1 MPANPAG
8 QGESHSETAG
18 EGAFDVTAPRR
29 PECSVPL
36 VEVSITEFDL
46 ACLPETGA
54 VLDQLLALHPQ
65 QVVIDLAGC
74 RHIDAAAIGL
84 LLDVHRRMI
93 RSGGVLAVRN
103 PNPRITRILQTARLD
118 QILPV
123 HTDAAATPAPV
134 SGAVSAAPAPAAPDG
149 SPAGGTPPSGAS
161 PRAAAYGRAAVVART

>member
-1 MPANPAG
+1 M
-8 QGESHSETAG
+8 
-18 EGAFDVTAPRR
+18 TAPRR

-46 ACLPETGA
+46 SCLPETGA
-54 VLDQLLALHPQ
+54 VLDQLLALRPG

-84 LLDVHRRMI
+84 LLDVHRRMV
-93 RSGGVLAVRN
+93 RAGGVLAVRN

-123 HTDAAATPAPV
+123 HTDAGAASTPVAEAITAAPGVPTADATPAP
-134 SGAVSAAPAPAAPDG
+134 APAP
-149 SPAGGTPPSGAS
+149 GGTV
-161 PRAAAYGRAAVVART
+161 PRAAAYGRAAVTVRT

>member
-1 MPANPAG
+1 M
-8 QGESHSETAG
+8 T
-18 EGAFDVTAPRR
+18 TPRR

-54 VLDQLLALHPQ
+54 VFDRLLALQPH

-84 LLDVHRRMI
+84 LLDVHRRMV
-93 RSGGVLAVRN
+93 RTGGVLSVRN
-103 PNPRITRILQTARLD
+103 PNPRITRILHTARLD

-123 HTDAAATPAPV
+123 HTDSGASPIAATDA
-134 SGAVSAAPAPAAPDG
+134 GAAPAPAAGADAA
-149 SPAGGTPPSGAS
+149 AGDTPPPVAV
-161 PRAAAYGRAAVVART
+161 PRTAAHGRAAVTVRT

>member
-1 MPANPAG
+1 M
-8 QGESHSETAG
+8 
-18 EGAFDVTAPRR
+18 TAPRR

-46 ACLPETGA
+46 SCLPETGA
-54 VLDQLLALHPQ
+54 VLDQLLALRPG

-84 LLDVHRRMI
+84 LLDVHRRMV
-93 RSGGVLAVRN
+93 RAGGVLAVRN

-123 HTDAAATPAPV
+123 HTDAASAPVAEAITAAPGVPPADGTPAP
-134 SGAVSAAPAPAAPDG
+134 GYGPARCRVR
-149 SPAGGTPPSGAS
+149 
-161 PRAAAYGRAAVVART
+161 PRRRHRAHLTHRSRRI

>member
-1 MPANPAG
+1 M
-8 QGESHSETAG
+8 
-18 EGAFDVTAPRR
+18 TAPRR

-54 VLDQLLALHPQ
+54 VLDQLLALRPQ

-123 HTDAAATPAPV
+123 HTDTGAAPAPV
-134 SGAVSAAPAPAAPDG
+134 TEAGAAPTAAVPAPAAPG
-149 SPAGGTPPSGAS
+149 GPPAGGPPPPGAT
-161 PRAAAYGRAAVVART
+161 PRAAAYGRAAVTART

>member
-1 MPANPAG
+1 M
-8 QGESHSETAG
+8 
-18 EGAFDVTAPRR
+18 TAPRR

-46 ACLPETGA
+46 SCLPETGA
-54 VLDQLLALHPQ
+54 VLDQLLALRPQ

-84 LLDVHRRMI
+84 LLDVHRRMV
-93 RSGGVLAVRN
+93 RAGGVLAVRN

-123 HTDAAATPAPV
+123 HTDAE
-134 SGAVSAAPAPAAPDG
+134 AAPAPLPEAAPAAATSVG
-149 SPAGGTPPSGAS
+149 AGIGPPAGGTPPPSAA
-161 PRAAAYGRAAVVART
+161 PRAAAYGRAAVTVRT

>member
-1 MPANPAG
+1 M
-8 QGESHSETAG
+8 T
-18 EGAFDVTAPRR
+18 TPRR
-29 PECSVPL
+29 SECAVPL

-54 VLDQLLALHPQ
+54 VFDQLLALRPQ

-84 LLDVHRRMI
+84 LLDVHRRMV
-93 RSGGVLAVRN
+93 RLDGVLAVRN

-123 HTDAAATPAPV
+123 HGTA
-134 SGAVSAAPAPAAPDG
+134 GAVPEPAGDAGTSAAPGPGPV
-149 SPAGGTPPSGAS
+149 PPRQPAS
-161 PRAAAYGRAAVVART
+161 PQPAAYGRAAVTVRT

>member
-1 MPANPAG
+1 M
-8 QGESHSETAG
+8 
-18 EGAFDVTAPRR
+18 TAPRR

-46 ACLPETGA
+46 SCLPETGA
-54 VLDQLLALHPQ
+54 VLDQLLALRPQ

-84 LLDVHRRMI
+84 LLDVHRRMV
-93 RSGGVLAVRN
+93 RAGGVLAVRN

-123 HTDAAATPAPV
+123 HNDA
-134 SGAVSAAPAPAAPDG
+134 GAAPAPATEEAAAPAA
-149 SPAGGTPPSGAS
+149 SAAPTSAEVAVLPAGGTPSPGAA
-161 PRAAAYGRAAVVART
+161 PRAAAYGRAAVTVRT

>member
-1 MPANPAG
+1 M
-8 QGESHSETAG
+8 
-18 EGAFDVTAPRR
+18 TAPRR

-46 ACLPETGA
+46 SCLPETGA
-54 VLDQLLALHPQ
+54 VLDQLLALRPG

-84 LLDVHRRMI
+84 LLDVHRRMV
-93 RSGGVLAVRN
+93 RAGGVLAVRN

-123 HTDAAATPAPV
+123 HTDA
-134 SGAVSAAPAPAAPDG
+134 GAAPAPVAEAITAAPGVPPADG
-149 SPAGGTPPSGAS
+149 APAPGGTV
-161 PRAAAYGRAAVVART
+161 PRAAAYGRAAVTVRT

>member
-1 MPANPAG
+1 M
-8 QGESHSETAG
+8 
-18 EGAFDVTAPRR
+18 TAPRR

-46 ACLPETGA
+46 SCLPETGA

-84 LLDVHRRMI
+84 LLDVHRRMV
-93 RSGGVLAVRN
+93 RAGGVLAVRN

-123 HTDAAATPAPV
+123 HIDAGASPVPAADAGAAPATPAAAA
-134 SGAVSAAPAPAAPDG
+134 SAGAGVVP
-149 SPAGGTPPSGAS
+149 PAGGTPPPSTA
-161 PRAAAYGRAAVVART
+161 PRAAAYGRAAVTVRT

>member
-1 MPANPAG
+1 M
-8 QGESHSETAG
+8 
-18 EGAFDVTAPRR
+18 TAPRR

-46 ACLPETGA
+46 SCLPETGA
-54 VLDQLLALHPQ
+54 VLDQLLALRPQ

-84 LLDVHRRMI
+84 LLDVHRRMV
-93 RSGGVLAVRN
+93 RAGGVLAVRN

-123 HTDAAATPAPV
+123 HTDAAAAAPLTEA
-134 SGAVSAAPAPAAPDG
+134 GATSVSAAP
-149 SPAGGTPPSGAS
+149 GAS
-161 PRAAAYGRAAVVART
+161 PGGEAPQPRAAAYGRAAVTVRT